1 MSAQFKLDQNSSP
14 DQAKEKSEENK
25 ISKRPN
31 IDHLLKKISE
41 ERKLEKRN
49 NFIILV
55 FVMIT
60 IGLVS
65 IYFL

>member
-14 DQAKEKSEENK
+14 DLAKKKSEDNK

-41 ERKLEKRN
+41 ERRSEKRN
-49 NFIILV
+49 NSIVLV

-60 IGLVS
+60 VGLVS